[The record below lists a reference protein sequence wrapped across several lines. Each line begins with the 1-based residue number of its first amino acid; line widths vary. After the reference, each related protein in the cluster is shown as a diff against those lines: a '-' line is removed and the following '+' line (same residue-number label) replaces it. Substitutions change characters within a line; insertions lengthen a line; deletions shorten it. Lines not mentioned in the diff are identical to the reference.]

1 MEEKEKIKEIKEKL
15 ERYDYTINNQE
26 VYKQKEKE
34 LLKRFNEILE
44 AEKYDRK
51 LTTRINA
58 IKEIFQNKLGYEFN
72 NGLIRLNNKFKAVE
86 GFFKVQQLMKENEEK
101 LLEAQKEFE
110 KVKND
115 DSLNVSYKSGL
126 LYKYGVKINE
136 YTSEKEELEADFTK
150 ARGIIKSNFI
160 SNDIN
165 QVKEELK
172 KSVVDF
178 NDLCKGLN
186 LDYEQWQVL
195 YEHNNKMLNDVDYFW
210 NYENNKKAYEDL
222 CNQYGII
229 KNSNQKDKEM
239 KIPTGTDNPEDN
251 PNEDA
256 KKENEEQN
264 DVSLPN
270 AEQPNEHQV
279 LKNEIEEFQKNAK
292 LPFSSEDKAMLQSI
306 RAKVLDENRP
316 LTNSERTDLINTIN
330 YLDYENGKT
339 KPESNAGYNDMQ
351 QDVPSQTQDGGPIK
365 VVSRNVW
372 KWVKEHKK
380 EILIALGLIALTIAV
395 IVALQALIPA
405 ITAAINASQVSALST
420 AMVTNGNLW
429 GSATVAEQVALH
441 GGNTAL
447 APFIQSLTGASA
459 FYTPATGVWTIGGV
473 ELGQFASIAAAKA
486 AAASAKVAALSAT
499 VVVTSI
505 GGIGL
510 LGAGLLSKSK
520 NQNQFSQN
528 NQPGQNNN
536 NYNET
541 IPAQEVESRD
551 VDNDPTKEVQET
563 FETINNRIIAIEGS
577 VSKPLDQ
584 DDIKELEALKEI
596 IINGSTLNDFER
608 NDLLNRINYIYYI
621 NNNLDNDEP
630 ANERTI

>member
-150 ARGIIKSNFI
+150 ARGIIKGKFI

-459 FYTPATGVWTIGGV
+459 VYIPATGVWTIGGV

-596 IINGSTLNDFER
+596 IINGSTLNGFER

>member
-15 ERYDYTINNQE
+15 ERHDYTINNQE

-126 LYKYGVKINE
+126 LYKYRVKINE

-150 ARGIIKSNFI
+150 ARGIIKDNFI

-459 FYTPATGVWTIGGV
+459 VYTPATGVWTIGGV

>member
-58 IKEIFQNKLGYEFN
+58 IKEIFQNKLGDEFN

-150 ARGIIKSNFI
+150 ARGIIKGNFI

-256 KKENEEQN
+256 KKESEEQN

-447 APFIQSLTGASA
+447 APFIESLTGASA
-459 FYTPATGVWTIGGV
+459 VYTPATGVWTIGGV

-499 VVVTSI
+499 VGVTSI

>member
-15 ERYDYTINNQE
+15 ERHDYTINNQE

-126 LYKYGVKINE
+126 LYKYRVKINE

-150 ARGIIKSNFI
+150 ARGIIKRNFI

-447 APFIQSLTGASA
+447 APFIESLTGASA
-459 FYTPATGVWTIGGV
+459 VYTPATGVWTIGGV

-499 VVVTSI
+499 VGVTTI

>member
-15 ERYDYTINNQE
+15 ERHDYTINNQE

-126 LYKYGVKINE
+126 LYKYRVKINE

-459 FYTPATGVWTIGGV
+459 VYTPATGVWTIGGV

-499 VVVTSI
+499 VGVTSI

>member
-15 ERYDYTINNQE
+15 ERHDYTINNQE

-126 LYKYGVKINE
+126 LYKYRVKINE

-459 FYTPATGVWTIGGV
+459 VYTPATGVWTIGGV

-499 VVVTSI
+499 VGVTTI

>member
-15 ERYDYTINNQE
+15 ERHDYTINNQE

-72 NGLIRLNNKFKAVE
+72 NGLIRLNKKFKAVE

-126 LYKYGVKINE
+126 LYKYRVKINE

-150 ARGIIKSNFI
+150 ARGIIKCNFI

-405 ITAAINASQVSALST
+405 ITAASNASQVSALST

-459 FYTPATGVWTIGGV
+459 VYIPATGVWTIGGV

-499 VVVTSI
+499 VGVTSI

-608 NDLLNRINYIYYI
+608 TDLLNRINYIYYI